1 MKKLLILLTVLFAAC
16 SQQKPL
22 TLMNVVEAFEP
33 LPVKNAVI
41 YDERTD
47 PNHLLGRPGGYI
59 EKMNF
64 TDERITEKRDFC
76 TIEVF
81 ANNADALKRK
91 VYTEQIGDSAP
102 MFSSYYFLHRN
113 VLVRIDKQLPPSDAE
128 AYKIAL
134 ESLK

>member
-1 MKKLLILLTVLFAAC
+1 MD
-16 SQQKPL
+16 
-22 TLMNVVEAFEP
+22 VVEAFEP
-33 LPVKNAVI
+33 LPMKNAVI

-47 PNHLLGRPGGYI
+47 PNHLLGRPGGYTD
-59 EKMNF
+59 KMNF
-64 TDERITEKRDFC
+64 TDARITEKRDFC

-81 ANNADALKRK
+81 ANNADALRRK
-91 VYTEQIGDSAP
+91 TYTEQIGNTAP

-128 AYKIAL
+128 AYRIAL